1 MAMPGPIVVVL
12 VSDAG
17 TAGVAGL
24 LVRAGCR
31 VIVEGVGVQ
40 EAPDAIIVDVEDPAR
55 AVELCRRAATL
66 GGSRGVPTLVV
77 GPPELPVHDVDVA
90 GAQDVLAKPV
100 GAEALAARL
109 SAMVRG
115 RRLLEQLEHAPDLLG
130 ALAQALEDKDDH
142 TEGHAERVAV
152 YGAALAERL
161 GLSMGEVEAIRVGG
175 LLHDVGKIGTPD
187 AILNKTGPLTLE
199 EFELVKRHPID
210 GWEIC
215 RHASA
220 LQGVV
225 VDCVRHHHEKLDG
238 SGYPDGL
245 VGAEL
250 SLPARIVA
258 IANVF
263 DALATARTYK
273 PAFPTATSYQILRE
287 EVARGWWDGDLVEAF
302 IALLRE
308 RELDGGDD
316 DDRSGSPGGGPDRG
330 PGPAGSPARLRPTD
344 PPRVPPRPSMDC
356 LSRPPG
362 GAP

>member
-1 MAMPGPIVVVL
+1 MAMPGPVVVVL

-24 LVRAGCR
+24 LDRAGCR

-40 EAPDAIIVDVEDPAR
+40 EAPDAIVVDVEDPAR

-66 GGSRGVPTLVV
+66 GGSRGVPILVV
-77 GPPELPVHDVDVA
+77 GPPELPVHDVDAA
-90 GAQDVLAKPV
+90 GAQGVLVKPFD
-100 GAEALAARL
+100 AEALAARL

-161 GLSMGEVEAIRVGG
+161 GLSAGEVEAIRVGG

-187 AILNKTGPLTLE
+187 AILNKAGPLTLE

-220 LQGVV
+220 LAGVV
-225 VDCVRHHHEKLDG
+225 LDCVRHHHEKLDG

-245 VGAEL
+245 VGAEI

-273 PAFPTATSYQILRE
+273 PAFPTATSFQILRE
-287 EVARGWWDGDLVEAF
+287 EVERGWWDGDLVETF
-302 IALLRE
+302 VALLRE
-308 RELDGGDD
+308 REL
-316 DDRSGSPGGGPDRG
+316 GGGGSDPPGPRPDRG

-344 PPRVPPRPSMDC
+344 PPRVPPRPSMDR
-356 LSRPPG
+356 LFRPPG
-362 GAP
+362 GAQ